1 MSKRSGGGQVRL
13 RQHAQLTPAQP
24 GQVAV
29 TVSVGPHGEAVA
41 LWSSTAGREAL
52 LGSTL
57 SASGVSFPDS
67 VTEAGVA
74 AEVAIY
80 SPQARNV
87 ISVPDLALAHC
98 HVQPLPGGRI
108 LLVGARSRRLA
119 EAMENNAVI
128 VDADGR
134 TVRRGTLGDGIG
146 HVHTTRSGKIWVGY
160 FDEGVFGHSNGSPP
174 LGAPGI
180 VRFTSRLVPEW
191 RFPDGEVDPIH
202 DCYALNVTGET
213 AWTTYYSDF
222 PVVRIAKD
230 IVRSWPGGRTA
241 AHALI
246 VDDTR
251 CALIGGYGEHHDRIL
266 VGDLDRG
273 HFRRHRLVLPNGRPL
288 PRRTVMI
295 GRGAE
300 LHAFVDT
307 TWLRVSLS
315 DLP

>member
-1 MSKRSGGGQVRL
+1 MSSRSTGQVRL
-13 RQHAQLTPAQP
+13 RQHATLVPVQA
-24 GQVAV
+24 GQVTV
-29 TVSVGPHGEAVA
+29 SVSVGPHGEAIA

-57 SASGVSFPDS
+57 SASGVSRPDS
-67 VTEAGVA
+67 TTRAGVA
-74 AEVAIY
+74 VQVATY
-80 SPQARNV
+80 SPQARSV
-87 ISVPDLALAHC
+87 IAVPDLALAHC
-98 HVQPLPGGRI
+98 HVQPLPGGRM

-119 EAMENNAVI
+119 EGVENNAVI
-128 VDADGR
+128 VDADGT
-134 TVRRGTLGDGIG
+134 TVRRGTLGDGIE
-146 HVHTTRSGKIWVGY
+146 HVQTTRSGRIWVGY
-160 FDEGVFGHSNGSPP
+160 FDEGVCGGSDGSPP

-191 RFPDGEVDPIH
+191 HFPDGGVDPID

-213 AWTTYYSDF
+213 AWATYYSDF
-222 PVVRIAKD
+222 PVVRIAED
-230 IVRSWPGGRTA
+230 TVRSWPGGRTA
-241 AHALI
+241 ARALI

-266 VGDLDRG
+266 VGNLDHG
-273 HFRRHRLVLPNGRPL
+273 HFRRYRLVLPNGRPL
-288 PRRTVMI
+288 PRRTVVI

-307 TWLRVSLS
+307 TWLRVSLP